1 MEDLDKYDD
10 SDEEVILTNEQK
22 ALIDFNDR
30 LKYFDKAINILNK
43 DVSRL
48 VSHMNNI
55 IYVLNCIDNNKII
68 LNNIKYNY
76 IEN

>member
-22 ALIDFNDR
+22 VLIDFNSR
-30 LKYFDKAINILNK
+30 MNNIEKNINILNK

>member
-10 SDEEVILTNEQK
+10 SDEEVILTSEQK
-22 ALIDFNDR
+22 ALIDFNSR
-30 LKYFDKAINILNK
+30 MNNIEKNNNILNK

-55 IYVLNCIDNNKII
+55 IYVLNSIENNKII
-68 LNNIKYNY
+68 LNNTNYNY
-76 IEN
+76 IKN